1 MVTAVDFDLIAFAVM
16 REVMLAFPQ
25 MFRVWVCKMVS
36 DFAGTNR
43 MLSNWQSDSTNICPC
58 CGQRDETMHHITTCP
73 DPGRVAMFHES
84 VLSLVEWLA
93 ATDMEDE
100 LALAILD
107 YLLARGTKSLTSFLR
122 HDSKYID
129 YAKEHDRLGWDNF
142 LEGRVSNTLFQ
153 LQHDNLARAGSH
165 WRIKT
170 WAKKFVQH
178 LLEITHRQWSYR
190 NAKVHLKKVEGR
202 TEKEHE
208 QIMQEVRQMMLVDPS
223 ELLPEHRA
231 LLRTDFLRL
240 GSGTTAGRIQWIE
253 QVEGAIRAKR
263 AVLSGNSKGRPSN
276 KDFPQRGNRAGETG
290 IPDEQRS
297 NLSST
302 EKGECRQPIS

>member
-1 MVTAVDFDLIAFAVM
+1 MYHV
-16 REVMLAFPQ
+16 
-25 MFRVWVCKMVS
+25 
-36 DFAGTNR
+36 
-43 MLSNWQSDSTNICPC
+43 
-58 CGQRDETMHHITTCP
+58 TTCP

-84 VLSLVEWLA
+84 VLLLVEWLA

-107 YLLARGTKSLTSFLR
+107 YLLARGTKSMKSFLR
-122 HDSKYID
+122 QDSKYID

-153 LQHDNLARAGSH
+153 LQHENLARAGST

-178 LLEITHRQWSYR
+178 LLEITHRQCSYR

-202 TEKEHE
+202 TEREHK

-223 ELLPEHRA
+223 ELLPEHRT

-240 GSGTTAGRIQWIE
+240 GSDTTAGRIQWIE
-253 QVEGAIRAKR
+253 QAEGAIRAKR
-263 AVLSGNSKGRPSN
+263 AVLSGNCKGKPSD
-276 KDFPQRGNRAGETG
+276 KDFPQRGTRAVETG
-290 IPDEQRS
+290 IPDAQRS
-297 NLSST
+297 NLSTT
-302 EKGECRQPIS
+302 EKGGRRQPIP